1 MGLLF
6 LNAFKGLKSKKVQ
19 MIGIIFCI
27 ILSTSIYTAMNTALD
42 RMEDRYHN
50 YLKEQNVEDF
60 SFVPNIDYSKDYTK
74 EEVQNLIENELK
86 DIPKEQME
94 LVIKYQM
101 TLGMGSI
108 PNIDKLYE
116 AVDYIF
122 NNNGANDKKL
132 EEKIEETKAKYD
144 FKYTKQ
150 LAKVTTEEKL
160 LHKAMIYDKNMNIDI
175 PYLVEGRMPE
185 NDSEI
190 TVLPKFAE
198 INNIRLGDK
207 YKIGEKEYDVV
218 GFAYSPDHIFP
229 LISINRPIFNE
240 KTDNIIYMTNSTFEE
255 FDGVKESSYIAA
267 FNDKDKTFD
276 FETLF
281 EMFKDDKNITLSPL
295 AAMKILRVNS
305 LEAEIK
311 TDRLFAKY
319 FLYLLLAI
327 SVFVIIVI
335 TKKRIED
342 ERLQIGVLKSLGY
355 KSFGIAIS
363 YLVYPIV
370 GSIVGGAIGFVI
382 GVPAHEILT
391 KLYVGYFNLPIANFV
406 INYKYLYESVIVP
419 IVVLSILAFLIAIFM
434 LRKKPLDLLKEGSN
448 LKVNI
453 FSRFVTFITKG
464 LPFKMRFKLSLA
476 SRSLGKLFIVTLTSF
491 CTGLLIVLI
500 LIGLNMFS
508 SMIDKTF
515 EGLNF
520 DNMVSYQQAIK
531 DESNE
536 FVSDKEDLI
545 YNTTFELDRVKKVN
559 GDEVTIDKE
568 SVSNSFITIN
578 KNESQSDENN
588 KENEDKEN
596 ERFSISIS
604 GIDENPN
611 FIKLYDIN
619 DNELQNKL
627 VSDNDII
634 INKNIAELANVD
646 INDTL
651 ILLNSD
657 KEYEFKVVA
666 IQDAFMGNQA
676 YVRRDYISN
685 LFEEKLAF
693 NTKYSN
699 EEKYSKVSTI
709 SNEEMNK
716 ITNIFSISD
725 LRENM
730 EKQMQSSNGSIYF
743 VISFASVLALVI
755 ILVIANIIVEENKK
769 TISLMKVMGYKNKVI
784 SQIVLNIYTPFVIIA
799 YIASIPAMKE
809 ILKFIVK
816 QLTSDMELA
825 IPIEFSITKAIIGLV
840 GLLIGYYIAI
850 FVSRRTLNK
859 VPLSVA
865 LKRE

>member
-6 LNAFKGLKSKKVQ
+6 LNAFKGLKYKKVQ

-74 EEVQNLIENELK
+74 EEVQSLIENELK
-86 DIPKEQME
+86 DTPTEQME
-94 LVIKYQM
+94 LVLKYQM
-101 TLGMGSI
+101 TIGMEGI

-116 AVDYIF
+116 TIDYIF

-132 EEKIEETKAKYD
+132 ESKIEETKSKYD
-144 FKYTKQ
+144 FEYTKQ

-160 LHKAMIYDKNMNIDI
+160 LHKAMIYDKDMTIDI
-175 PYLVEGRMPE
+175 PYLVEGNMPQE
-185 NDSEI
+185 VNEI
-190 TVLPKFAE
+190 TVLPKFAQ
-198 INNIRLGDK
+198 INNIKIGDK

-240 KTDNIIYMTNSTFEE
+240 KTDNIIYMTSDTFEE

-267 FNDKDKTFD
+267 FNDREKTFE

-281 EMFKDDKNITLSPL
+281 EMFKDDENITLSPL

-305 LEAEIK
+305 LEAEIR

-370 GSIVGGAIGFVI
+370 GSVIGGVIGFVI
-382 GVPAHEILT
+382 GVLAHEILT
-391 KLYVGYFNLPIANFV
+391 KLYVGYFNLPIANFS

-419 IVVLSILAFLIAIFM
+419 IVILSVLAFLIAIFM
-434 LRKKPLDLLKEGSN
+434 LRKKPLELLKEGSN
-448 LKVNI
+448 LKVNL
-453 FSRFVTFITKG
+453 FSKFVTFITKG
-464 LPFKMRFKLSLA
+464 LPFKTRFKLSLA
-476 SRSLGKLFIVTLTSF
+476 SRSLGKLIIVTLTSF

-531 DESNE
+531 DEKSE
-536 FVSDKEDLI
+536 FNSEKEDLI
-545 YNTTFELDRVKKVN
+545 YNATFELDRIRKEN
-559 GDEVTIDKE
+559 GEERIIDKNE
-568 SVSNSFITIN
+568 MSRGAITIKIGNGKDDNEEKSEEN
-578 KNESQSDENN
+578 KDDE
-588 KENEDKEN
+588 KL
-596 ERFSISIS
+596 SISIS
-604 GIDENPN
+604 GIDDNPN
-611 FIKLYDIN
+611 FIKLYDAN
-619 DNELQNKL
+619 KNEIQEKL
-627 VSDNDII
+627 VNDGDIV
-634 INKNIAELANVD
+634 INKNIAEIANVD
-646 INDTL
+646 VNDTL

-666 IQDAFMGNQA
+666 VQDAFMGNQA
-676 YVRRDYISN
+676 YVRRDYVSK
-685 LFEEKLAF
+685 LFEDSVSF

-699 EEKYSKVSTI
+699 EEKYSKVSSI
-709 SNEEMNK
+709 SKEEMNQ

-769 TISLMKVMGYKNKVI
+769 TISLMKVMGYKNRVI

-825 IPIEFSITKAIIGLV
+825 IPIEFSLTKAIIGLI